1 MWCPILSVGAP
12 ISSQMFGISSW
23 GSVGAEPWKLEMQ
36 IPQSE
41 TLCANRNTLAR
52 SVPQV
57 TLGTYE
63 SDL

>member
-1 MWCPILSVGAP
+1 MVPHAARWRTHQQSNVWDLQPGF
-12 ISSQMFGISSW
+12 SQG
-23 GSVGAEPWKLEMQ
+23 GTLEAGN
-36 IPQSE
+36 IDSPE
-41 TLCANRNTLAR
+41 LTLCANRNTLAR